1 MRYFVGSQ
9 LEKLNWDNDRGRELP
24 RSCVRLEVVHTVRSH
39 DAEGVLD
46 IARRPGGDHVIWPRI
61 ERALPCCLRRL
72 RPCPDLAT
80 AWSPPLRRRRW

>member
-1 MRYFVGSQ
+1 VRYFVGSQ

-46 IARRPGGDHVIWPRI
+46 IAAVLAGITSSGLGSKGLCHAASGDSAPARI
-61 ERALPCCLRRL
+61 
-72 RPCPDLAT
+72 
-80 AWSPPLRRRRW
+80 